1 MDWLNL
7 IPRSNIVSSITRMIS
22 TTAEYRLT
30 YQPVFRS
37 PISAVLHSHRAPT
50 VLCAYP
56 STTHRL
62 CRNATQMRRKRG
74 YQKLVST
81 LLRSRIALSLQ
92 LPASEQQLNGIRDVR
107 GADPSR

>member
-37 PISAVLHSHRAPT
+37 PISAVLHGNHACDASRWRYAT
-50 VLCAYP
+50 GGVL
-56 STTHRL
+56 
-62 CRNATQMRRKRG
+62 
-74 YQKLVST
+74 
-81 LLRSRIALSLQ
+81 
-92 LPASEQQLNGIRDVR
+92 
-107 GADPSR
+107 